1 MLRFART
8 AAVLLAALWLMALS
22 STAHAGNASVLTFT
36 KAFGAANIELNGST
50 SLTFNL
56 ALNNVGGGGGT
67 HAFGFTDTLPA
78 GLVVATPN
86 GLSAVTCAFGAPSG
100 GEVAAAGTVTA
111 TAGTGTITLAG
122 MLMPMSS
129 NCSFSVNV
137 TGTTLGVKNN
147 SVTTSAAYI
156 VGVTKTATASLTV
169 VAAAAPSD
177 PIPPIAGLPPVPGIG
192 TQPTVLNLSAGSG
205 PTMLDCL
212 MATVRGLFGA
222 DAVYLGQSANG
233 GARIS
238 QGGRVISFYAVAAS
252 TGTNQSADIH
262 LGSSNILNIGT
273 SCGNFNIAPALY
285 NLGEFG
291 AVLNGAGLSAT
302 ISAQGVITLTV
313 GGVVYVARPDYV
325 VSPGTPGA
333 PSLVRGSDGLYRFTD
348 SAGNTQVLRPAFLD
362 TDGLSAQLG
371 SAFGGWMIVQTD
383 GTALF
388 TLFNGQQL
396 VLTADLILSA
406 VSGADAAK
414 LWWQDAT
421 NHYLFRS
428 GTLSLAQGYTSRPR

>member
-1 MLRFART
+1 MFRFART
-8 AAVLLAALWLMALS
+8 AALLLATLWLMALS

-36 KAFGAANIELNGST
+36 KAFGAANIEINGST

-56 ALNNVGGGGGT
+56 SLGNAGGGGGT
-67 HAFGFTDTLPA
+67 GAFGFTDTLPA

-86 GLSAVTCAFGAPSG
+86 ALSAVTCSG
-100 GEVAAAGTVTA
+100 GSAPGTVTA
-111 TAGTGTITLAG
+111 NAGAGTISLAAMNIAVLG
-122 MLMPMSS
+122 

-156 VGVTKTATASLTV
+156 VGGTKTATASLTV

-177 PIPPIAGLPPVPGIG
+177 PIPPIAGLPPVSGIG
-192 TQPTVLNLSAGSG
+192 TQPTVLNLSAGNG
-205 PTMLDCL
+205 PSMIDCL
-212 MATVRGLFGA
+212 MATVRSLFGA
-222 DAVYLGQSANG
+222 DAVYLGQTANG

-291 AVLNGAGLSAT
+291 AVLNGAGLSAN

-313 GGVVYVARPDYV
+313 GGVVYVARPDYL

-371 SAFGGWMIVQTD
+371 STFGGWMIIQTD

-428 GTLSLAQGYTSRPR
+428 GTLSLAQGVTSRPR